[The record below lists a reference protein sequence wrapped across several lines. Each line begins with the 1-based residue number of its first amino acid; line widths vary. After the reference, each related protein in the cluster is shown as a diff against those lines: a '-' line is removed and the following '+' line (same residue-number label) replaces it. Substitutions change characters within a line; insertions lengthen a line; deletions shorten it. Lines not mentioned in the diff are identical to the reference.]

1 MTDQT
6 QTEAVETETHSF
18 EAEVSRLLHL
28 MVHAVYSNKE
38 IFLRE
43 LISNAADACEKLRH
57 TALTNPDLTRNDP
70 TFKITL
76 SADGKAGTL
85 KVVDNGIGMTREEL
99 IDNLGTI
106 ARSGTRA
113 FLDQLASSANGE
125 DGSAL
130 IGQFGIGF
138 YSAFMVADRVDVFS
152 RRAGDAEAWR
162 WSSDGMGSY
171 EISPASEEDAPV
183 RGTKIVLHL
192 KEDEKSFADG
202 VTIRRVVREYSSHV
216 PVPIRMMTYNEEA
229 NAIDEEELT
238 DGSALWL
245 KPRSDITEEQ
255 YTEFYQHTAGQ
266 FDQPALTIHYRAEGR
281 TEYNVLAFVPEH
293 KPFDLFD
300 PNRKG
305 RVKLY
310 VRRVFITDDA
320 EIMPA
325 YLRFVRG
332 VVDSEDIPLN
342 ISREM
347 LQDNPILNAISKGV
361 TNRVLSELEKL
372 ADKEEDKFNSV
383 WEAFGAVIKEGL
395 YEDPERRDQLFKIV
409 RFNSTKGEN
418 RTLAQYVADLK
429 ENQTAIYYALG
440 DSKEAILASPQLE
453 GYQARDVE
461 VLLLSDAVDAFWV
474 QTALGFDG
482 KSFKSISQ
490 GAADLDLIEKPE
502 TEEDKAKSDEEKAK
516 EKGDVAE
523 LVTFVKETLGDA
535 VSDVRISSRLATSPV
550 CIVAPDYGP
559 DRRFEKLMRSQKG
572 ADIGMKPILE
582 INPDHGLIRMLAD
595 QLKAASDKAS
605 VEDGARLLLDQALIL
620 DGEHPSNP
628 ADFAARLSKVM
639 MAGLK

>member
-6 QTEAVETETHSF
+6 QQAVPEAETHSF

-28 MVHAVYSNKE
+28 MVHAVYSNKD

-57 TALTNPDLTRNDP
+57 EALTNSDLIKDDPD
-70 TFKITL
+70 FKIIL
-76 SADGKAGTL
+76 SPDGEAGTL
-85 KVVDNGIGMTREEL
+85 TVADNGIGMNKAEL

-113 FLDQLASSANGE
+113 FLEQLGSGD

-138 YSAFMVADRVDVFS
+138 YSAFMVADKVEVVS

-162 WSSDGMGSY
+162 WVSDGNGSY
-171 EISPASEEDAPV
+171 ELSQASDEDALP

-192 KEDEKSFADG
+192 KEEEKSFADA
-202 VTIRRVVREYSSHV
+202 VNIRRVVRDYSSHV
-216 PVPIRMMTYNEEA
+216 PVPIRLLQINDETKSLEE
-229 NAIDEEELT
+229 DELT
-238 DGSALWL
+238 DGSALWT
-245 KPRSDITEEQ
+245 KSKSDITEEQ
-255 YTEFYQHTAGQ
+255 YKEFYQYSSGQ
-266 FDQPALTIHYRAEGR
+266 FDDPALTIHYRAEGR

-305 RVKLY
+305 RIKLY

-320 EIMPA
+320 ELVPA

-332 VVDSEDIPLN
+332 IVDSEDIPLN

-347 LQDNPILNAISKGV
+347 LQDNPILTAISKGV
-361 TNRVLSELEKL
+361 TNRILSELEKL
-372 ADKEEDKFNSV
+372 ANKDADTFASV
-383 WEAFGAVIKEGL
+383 WEAFGAVLKEGL
-395 YEDPERRDQLFKIV
+395 YEDPERRDQLFKLV
-409 RFNSTKGEN
+409 RFDTTKGES
-418 RTLAQYVADLK
+418 RTLAQYVEDLK
-429 ENQTAIYYALG
+429 DNQTSIYYALG

-461 VLLLSDAVDAFWV
+461 VLLLSDAVDTFWV

-482 KSFKSISQ
+482 KSFKSVSQ
-490 GAADLDLIEKPE
+490 GGADLDAIEKVTE
-502 TEEDKAKSDEEKAK
+502 DAEEDKSEEDKAKEQGS
-516 EKGDVAE
+516 VAE
-523 LVTFVKETLGDA
+523 LVTFVKDVLGDA

-550 CIVAPDYGP
+550 CIIAPEFGP
-559 DRRFEKLMRSQKG
+559 DRQFEKLMRSQKG
-572 ADIGMKPILE
+572 ADAGLKPILE
-582 INPDHGLIRMLAD
+582 INPDHGLVRSLAH
-595 QLKAASDKAS
+595 QLEGASDKAS
-605 VEDGARLLLDQALIL
+605 LEDGAHLLLDQALIL

-628 ADFAARLSKVM
+628 AEFAARLSKVM